1 MRNHLLRN
9 RLFPSFS
16 FRSCAALF
24 LLLFLPA
31 LALGQDNPR
40 SWKIAD
46 FTSHI
51 DVHEDGSVDILE
63 HISFVFLGQFHGI
76 RRFIPVDYPGP
87 DGSNYKLLLKVK
99 DVTDEEG
106 KRLDYSVSTQG
117 HYRVIKVMLP
127 NATDAEKKVFISYSV
142 RNAVKFFDDYAEF
155 YWNVT
160 GNGWSVPIDNGAALV
175 HLPATATG
183 GLRANSYVGVYGSNE
198 KGMVDIQGSDV
209 SASTSNPLSPRE
221 GLTVDV
227 YIPKGVLHQP
237 SAFTRAWWFAVGNPI
252 VFLPL
257 LSFAVMFTIWRQW
270 GKDPDDGTS
279 VAPMYEPPQGIT
291 PAEAGTLVTDSVE
304 PRDITS
310 ILVDLAVRGY
320 LKITE
325 IQHTNLLIF
334 KNKDYLFQSLKEPA
348 EWGQLAPFE
357 RTMLQ
362 SLFASG
368 GKEVHLSDLRNRFYT
383 AIPVLKSGVIAA
395 LKEKGMYTV
404 DPESASMYW
413 ILGAVVIAVP
423 VYLLSKF
430 AHVEFF
436 GSGWITIA
444 GLLVS
449 ALIVFLFGRIMTAK
463 SLLGVHTRIAVL
475 GFQEFMNRV
484 DADRLKRMPPDT
496 FEKYLPYAMALGVE
510 HRWAKAFVG
519 IVQNPPGWYQ
529 SVDGGVFNPF
539 LFTHSMSDMT
549 SLANQAFTS
558 APRAASGSTGF
569 GGGGFSGGGFGGGG
583 GDAF

>member
-1 MRNHLLRN
+1 MRNHL
-9 RLFPSFS
+9 
-16 FRSCAALF
+16 FRKHVFRRCAA
-24 LLLFLPA
+24 LLLFLVLPA
-31 LALGQDNPR
+31 FALGQADSP

-51 DVHEDGSVDILE
+51 QVHEDGSVDVLE
-63 HISFVFLGQFHGI
+63 HISFVFFGQFHGI

-99 DVTDEEG
+99 DVTDEDG
-106 KRLDYSVSTQG
+106 KRLDYSVSSQG
-117 HYRVIKVMLP
+117 HYRAIKVMLP
-127 NATDAEKKVFISYSV
+127 GANDAEKKVYISYSL

-160 GNGWSVPIDNGAALV
+160 GNGWSVPIDNATALV
-175 HLPATATG
+175 HLPESAAG
-183 GLRANSYVGVYGSNE
+183 QLRAISYVGVFGSNE
-198 KGMVDIQGSDV
+198 KGSAEIQGAEV
-209 SASTSNPLSPRE
+209 SASASNPLSPRE

-227 YIPKGVLHQP
+227 YIPKGILRQP
-237 SAFTRAWWFAVGNPI
+237 SSFTRAWWFAEGNPI
-252 VFLPL
+252 LFLPL
-257 LSFAVMFTIWRQW
+257 FSFAVMFCIWWRW

-279 VAPMYEPPQGIT
+279 VAPMYEPPKNIS
-291 PAEAGTLVTDSVE
+291 PAEAGTLVEDSVE

-325 IQHTNLLIF
+325 IEHSSLPIF
-334 KNKDYLFQSLKEPA
+334 KNKDYLFQSLKEPT
-348 EWGQLAPFE
+348 EWNQLAPFE
-357 RTMLQ
+357 RTMLEN
-362 SLFASG
+362 LFSAT
-368 GKEVHLSDLRNRFYT
+368 GKEVHLSDLRNRFYP
-383 AIPVLKSGVIAA
+383 AIPALKSGIIAA

-423 VYLLSKF
+423 VYLLGKF
-430 AHVEFF
+430 GHVEFF
-436 GSGWITIA
+436 SSGLWSVA
-444 GLLVS
+444 GVLAS
-449 ALIVFLFGRIMTAK
+449 ALIVFLFGRVMTAK
-463 SLLGVHTRIAVL
+463 TLLGVHTKIAVL

-519 IVQNPPGWYQ
+519 IVQNPPAWYQ
-529 SVDGGVFNPF
+529 SSGGGMFNPY
-539 LFTHSMSDMT
+539 LFSHSMNDMT
-549 SLANQAFTS
+549 SLASQTFTS

-569 GGGGFSGGGFGGGG
+569 GGGSGGGFSGGGFGGGG